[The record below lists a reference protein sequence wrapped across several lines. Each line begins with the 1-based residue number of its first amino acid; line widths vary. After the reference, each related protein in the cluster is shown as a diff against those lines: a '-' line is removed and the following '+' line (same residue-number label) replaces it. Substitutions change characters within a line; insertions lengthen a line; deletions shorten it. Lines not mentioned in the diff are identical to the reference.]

1 MSIIISSFP
10 RSGSNFLRE
19 YLTQCTD
26 IVTRLKIHDPID
38 SNFLHEGPIVSI
50 ARNPLDSIISIVAME
65 NVFFEGDIDEY
76 ITQRIDDYIYFYSN
90 IKNADVVV
98 SYDELVSDT
107 RSVANKLCSVFGGT
121 LNDNQYETLLE
132 DKPAPRYTNSYVVTS
147 SKLYNY
153 KVVAQKIKDYDLS
166 ECNAIY
172 TKVLDGI
179 L

>member
-1 MSIIISSFP
+1 
-10 RSGSNFLRE
+10 
-19 YLTQCTD
+19 
-26 IVTRLKIHDPID
+26 
-38 SNFLHEGPIVSI
+38 
-50 ARNPLDSIISIVAME
+50 ME